1 MQRLTRDATI
11 RIAWLSNFCAYF
23 YWGNPVLF
31 GVWDGS
37 CAPFLGRDSFFEN
50 SSRIRVGRS
59 GMDPGAFR
67 LVESYRGK
75 EIGCHES
82 WAAISEKDEKH
93 I

>member
-1 MQRLTRDATI
+1 MLPFALHGYQTFVHT
-11 RIAWLSNFCAYF
+11 STG
-23 YWGNPVLF
+23 GNPVLF

-82 WAAISEKDEKH
+82 WAAISEKNEKCV
-93 I
+93 